1 MSSTTPP
8 PADPGGP
15 EYLDQ
20 SGGRPLE
27 PSDPD
32 GSGGARRTT
41 LVAVGAIAGL
51 LAVGGGVW
59 AAMSFFASGPQPSEV
74 LPSSTLGYAS
84 VDLDP
89 SGGQKIEA
97 FRMLDKFPA
106 IKKELNGFDAD
117 DDLLEKVFSEL
128 EKDCD
133 GLDYAEDVK
142 PWLGYRFAA
151 AAVDLGED
159 APTPVGVIQ
168 VTDAD
173 AADAGLATL
182 RDCAGSDVGGWVIEG
197 DWAVIAETEKLA
209 QEVVDADGSL
219 ADDETFQKWNGELG
233 DAGVMSFYASPDAGA
248 LLLDSMS
255 GFPMGMGG
263 MSGMDGAVEGLP
275 EEELPEEMTK
285 ALEDFQGMAATL
297 RFDDG
302 ALEFEAVGAGGDTEM
317 ANLATDRGDDVMST
331 LPENTAV
338 AIGFGLP
345 EGWLTKALDQ
355 AATMSGGEMS
365 ADDLAAEL
373 EASTGLTVAD
383 LEALTGESAALA
395 LGSDVDLEK
404 VFGSSD
410 GSDLPVG
417 AKVKGDAA
425 KIQDVVARLTE
436 SLGAPP
442 ETFGTDADGD
452 LVAIGPNAD
461 YRAALLED
469 GGLGDTDAFQN
480 VVREAE
486 QASAIFYVNFDAGDW
501 LTSLAEGDQEMTD
514 NLEPLQG
521 LGFSTWTTDEGAHA
535 IFRLT
540 TD

>member
-8 PADPGGP
+8 PGGP

-20 SGGRPLE
+20 SGGEPLE
-27 PSDPD
+27 PTGPD
-32 GSGGARRTT
+32 TGSGGGRRTT
-41 LVAVGAIAGL
+41 LVAGGVIAGL
-51 LAVGGGVW
+51 LVAGGGVW
-59 AAMSFFASGPQPSEV
+59 AAMSFFAGGPQPSEV
-74 LPSSTLGYAS
+74 LPSSTIGYAS

-89 SGGQKIEA
+89 SGAQKIEA
-97 FRMLDKFPA
+97 FRMIEKFPA
-106 IKKELNGFDAD
+106 IKKELGGLDAD

-128 EKDCD
+128 EEDCD
-133 GLDYAEDVK
+133 GLSYADDVK

-159 APTPVGVIQ
+159 VPTPVGVLQ

-173 AADAGLATL
+173 AAEEGLATL

-219 ADDETFQKWNGELG
+219 ADDETFQRWNGELG
-233 DAGVMSFYASPDAGA
+233 DAGVMSFYASPDAGS
-248 LLLDSMS
+248 LLLSSLDD
-255 GFPMGMGG
+255 FPMGMSPMGG
-263 MSGMDGAVEGLP
+263 MDTMEELP

-285 ALEDFQGMAATL
+285 ALEEFQGMAATL

-302 ALEFEAVGAGGDTEM
+302 ALEFEVVGAGGDEQM
-317 ANLATDRGDDVMST
+317 ATFATDRGDDVVST
-331 LPENTAV
+331 LPDDTAV
-338 AIGFGLP
+338 ALGFGLP
-345 EGWLTKALDQ
+345 EGWLTQALEQ
-355 AATMSGGEMS
+355 AATMSGGEMT

-373 EASTGLTVAD
+373 EAATGLTVAD

-395 LGSDVDLEK
+395 LSSSFDVET
-404 VFGSSD
+404 FFSSSD

-442 ETFGTDADGD
+442 DTFGTDAEGD

-461 YRAALLED
+461 YRGELLAD
-469 GGLGDTDAFQN
+469 GGLGDTAAFQN

-501 LTSLAEGDQEMTD
+501 LTSLAEGDQEMAE

-521 LGFSTWTTDEGAHA
+521 LGFSTWSTDEGAHA
-535 IFRLT
+535 IFRVT

>member
-8 PADPGGP
+8 PGDP

-20 SGGRPLE
+20 SGGEPLE
-27 PSDPD
+27 PTGP
-32 GSGGARRTT
+32 GTGAGGGRRTT
-41 LVAVGAIAGL
+41 LVAGGAIAGL
-51 LAVGGGVW
+51 LLVGGGVW

-74 LPSSTLGYAS
+74 LPSTTIGYAS
-84 VDLDP
+84 IDLDP

-106 IKKELNGFDAD
+106 IKKELDGFDAD
-117 DDLLEKVFSEL
+117 DDLLAKVFSEL

-133 GLDYAEDVK
+133 GLSYADDVK

-159 APTPVGVIQ
+159 VPTPVGVLQ

-173 AADAGLATL
+173 AAEEGLATL

-197 DWAVIAETEKLA
+197 DWAVVAETEKLA

-233 DAGVMSFYASPDAGA
+233 DAGVMSFYASPDAGT
-248 LLLDSMS
+248 LLLDSM
-255 GFPMGMGG
+255 GAFPMGMSPMGG
-263 MSGMDGAVEGLP
+263 LDGAQAELP

-285 ALEDFQGMAATL
+285 ALEDFKGMAATA

-302 ALEFEAVGAGGDTEM
+302 ALEFEAVGAAGAVEM
-317 ANLATDRGDDVMST
+317 ANLATDRGDDVVGT

-338 AIGFGLP
+338 ALGFGLP

-355 AATMSGGEMS
+355 AASMSGGEMT
-365 ADDLAAEL
+365 ADDMAAEL

-383 LEALTGESAALA
+383 LEALTGESAAVA
-395 LGSDVDLEK
+395 LGSDLDMETL
-404 VFGSSD
+404 FSSGD

-461 YRAALLED
+461 YRTLLLED
-469 GGLGDTDAFQN
+469 GGLGDSDAFQN

-501 LTSLAEGDQEMTD
+501 LTSLAEGDQEVAE